1 MPDDSL
7 NRAILAVLAASTVGG
22 VLAVLAGEYLIA
34 SPALQTAGLGLAVI
48 SGGAYFFMRW
58 LGRREA
64 RRRGGGQGGGGE

>member
-7 NRAILAVLAASTVGG
+7 YRAILAVLAGSTVCG

-34 SPALQTAGLGLAVI
+34 SRALQTAGLGLAVI
-48 SGGAYFFMRW
+48 SGGVYFFMRW

-64 RRRGGGQGGGGE
+64 RRRSGQGNGE

>member
-7 NRAILAVLAASTVGG
+7 YRAILAVLAGSTVCG
-22 VLAVLAGEYLIA
+22 VLAVLAGEYLVA
-34 SPALQTAGLGLAVI
+34 SRALQTAGLGLAAI

-64 RRRGGGQGGGGE
+64 RRRGGGQGGGE